1 MEICT
6 QCCMPV
12 PFSQTHQMKQQV
24 ASAFLDKFQLKLEEI
39 KILRGPRDGALHEV
53 GRLGTGMEVFFLGG
67 GGRVIE
73 CVGKFQ
79 LKLEEIKILHG
90 PQDGALHE
98 VGRLG

>member
-6 QCCMPV
+6 HCCVPV
-12 PFSQTHQMKQQV
+12 PCSQTLQMKQQV

-39 KILRGPRDGALHEV
+39 E
-53 GRLGTGMEVFFLGG
+53 
-67 GGRVIE
+67 
-73 CVGKFQ
+73 
-79 LKLEEIKILHG
+79 ILHG